1 MSLDLQPAQ
10 GGCRLRLRVRAGA
23 SRDAIEGE
31 HAGALRVRVTTAPEK
46 GKANRRVLELL
57 AEVLGLPPTA
67 LRLLAGETRPDKVVW
82 IPLEPKIVRGILPAA
97 PEKTE

>member
-1 MSLDLQPAQ
+1 MSLDLQPAD

-23 SRDAIEGE
+23 KRDALEGE

-57 AEVLGLPPTA
+57 AEALGVAPSA
-67 LRLLAGETRPDKVVW
+67 LRLLSGETRPDKVVW
-82 IPLEPKIVRGILPAA
+82 IPLEPKKVRGLLPADL
-97 PEKTE
+97 EKTL